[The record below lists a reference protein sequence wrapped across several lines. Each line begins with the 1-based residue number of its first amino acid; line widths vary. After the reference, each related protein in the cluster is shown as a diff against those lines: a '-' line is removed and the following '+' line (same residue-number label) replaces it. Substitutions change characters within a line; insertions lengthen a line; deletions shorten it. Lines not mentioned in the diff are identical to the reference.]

1 MAKGILGTKIGMTQ
15 VFNET
20 GKLIPVTV
28 VQCEPNVVIQKKT
41 IEKDGYNAVQLGFK
55 DIRQKLVSKP
65 MQGQF
70 AKAEVKPKRYIKEM
84 PGNELSLFE
93 IGQEIN
99 VNIFSKGEI
108 VDVTGTSKGK
118 GFQGVIKRHNQHRGP
133 MSHGSHYH
141 RLPGSMGSIDPNHVR
156 PGKNL
161 PGHMGAETVTLQ
173 NLEVVDVDAVR
184 NLILIKGN
192 VPGPK
197 RGLVIVKNAIKINK
211 ELEPVNPD
219 SLIIE
224 VVEDTAPEAPVEEVA
239 VEAAP
244 EAPAE
249 EAAVEAAPEAPAEE
263 VAVEAAPEA
272 PAEEAAVEAA
282 PEAPAEEVA
291 VEAAPEA
298 PAEEVAVEAAP
309 EAPAEE
315 VAVEAAPEAPAE
327 EAAVEAAPEAPAEEV
342 AVEAAPEVPV
352 VEETNQSV
360 DEKASD
366 ESTDEEAS
374 NDDVAKKAAE

>member
-15 VFNET
+15 VFSET

-41 IEKDGYNAVQLGFK
+41 IDKDGYNAVQLGFK

-70 AKAEVKPKRYIKEM
+70 AKAQVQPKRYIKEL

-173 NLEVVDVDAVR
+173 NLEVVDVDIAR
-184 NLILIKGN
+184 NLLLIKGN

-219 SLIIE
+219 SLNIE
-224 VVEDTAPEAPVEEVA
+224 VAPEAPVEEVA
-239 VEAAP
+239 VETAP
-244 EAPAE
+244 
-249 EAAVEAAPEAPAEE
+249 E
-263 VAVEAAPEA
+263 VAV
-272 PAEEAAVEAA
+272 
-282 PEAPAEEVA
+282 EEVA

-309 EAPAEE
+309 EAP
-315 VAVEAAPEAPAE
+315 
-327 EAAVEAAPEAPAEEV
+327 
-342 AVEAAPEVPV
+342 V
-352 VEETNQSV
+352 VEENNESADDKV
-360 DEKASD
+360 SD

-374 NDDVAKKAAE
+374 NDDAAKKAAE